1 MEPIK
6 TTRFGDMD
14 IEKDRV
20 IRFPQG
26 LPGFPDEKQ
35 FVLMEHKPGSPFMWL
50 QSADTP
56 DLAFVVTDPF
66 LIVRDYLQDAPALDR
81 DRIWE
86 KNGDKPLLLT
96 IVNIPQ
102 GEPRKMT
109 VNLQGPLVIDVQ
121 DRTGKQVILARSG
134 YSTRHPVLHE

>member
-1 MEPIK
+1 
-6 TTRFGDMD
+6 MD
-14 IEKDRV
+14 IEEDRV
-20 IRFPQG
+20 IHFPQG
-26 LPGFPDEKQ
+26 LPGFPDQKQ
-35 FVLMEHKPGSPFMWL
+35 FALMEHKPGSPFMWL
-50 QSADTP
+50 QSIDTP

-66 LIVRDYLQDAPALDR
+66 LIVHDYLQDAPDQDR
-81 DRIWE
+81 GRVWE
-86 KNGDKPLLLT
+86 KNVDKPLLLT

-121 DRTGKQVILARSG
+121 ARTGKQVILVHSG